1 MQDMITQ
8 RNEPTAIYRD
18 IAERT
23 GGDIYIGITGPCRTG
38 KSTFIKRFLETLVLP
53 GIENPYDRDRA
64 RDAMPQS
71 AAGKTVMTTEPKFIP
86 DEAVQITI
94 GENAGFRVK
103 MIDCVGFIVPDALG
117 HIENG
122 TPRMVMTPW
131 SPDPM
136 PFGEAAEIGTRKVI
150 RDHSTIGIM
159 VTCDGSIADIARQ
172 SYVPAEEAVVAELKQ
187 MGKPFAIILNSA
199 DPDAEEAHRLAY
211 ELEAKYA
218 APVALVNCLALN
230 AEDIRRILELIL
242 LEFPVTE
249 IGCSLPS
256 WVSAL
261 EPTHWLSSSV
271 RESVLACAGKVRRAC
286 DIAEAFASLTENEH
300 IIHAGVEKLDLGSG
314 KAVIDIKLEES
325 LYYKVLSELAGMD
338 IDSDE
343 RLIALLRELT
353 EVKAKYDRVAEAL
366 EAVNESGYGI
376 VTPDI
381 DDLRLEEPEIVK
393 QPGGYGV
400 KLRAS
405 APSIHMIR
413 AEIETEINPVV
424 GTEQQSEELVGFLLR
439 EFEEDPKKIW
449 SSNLFGKTLHEL
461 VTEGLHSKLSHMPDD
476 ARAKL
481 SETLCR
487 IINEGSN
494 GLICIIL

>member
-1 MQDMITQ
+1 MQDMMTQ
-8 RNEPTAIYRD
+8 RNDPTAIYRD

-38 KSTFIKRFLETLVLP
+38 KSTLIKRFLETVVLP
-53 GIENPYDRDRA
+53 NIENPHDRDRA
-64 RDAMPQS
+64 RDEMPQS

-86 DEAVQITI
+86 DEAVRITL
-94 GENAGFRVK
+94 GEKVSFRVK
-103 MIDCVGFIVPDALG
+103 LIDCVGFIVPEALG
-117 HIENG
+117 HIEDG
-122 TPRMVMTPW
+122 APRMVMTPW
-131 SPDPM
+131 SSDPM
-136 PFGEAAEIGTRKVI
+136 TFGEAAEFGTRKVI
-150 RDHSTIGIM
+150 REHSTVGIM
-159 VTCDGSIADIARQ
+159 VTCDGSIADIPRQ
-172 SYVPAEEAVVAELKQ
+172 AYVPAEEAVVAELKQ
-187 MGKPFAIILNSA
+187 AGKPFALILNSA
-199 DPDAEEAHRLAY
+199 DPDAEEAHTLAY
-211 ELEAKYA
+211 ELERKYGV
-218 APVALVNCLALN
+218 PVALVNCLELN
-230 AEDIRRILELIL
+230 AEDIQRILELVL

-256 WVSAL
+256 WMSAL
-261 EPTHWLSSSV
+261 EPTHWLAASV
-271 RESVLACAGKVRRAC
+271 RESVLSCAERVTRAG
-286 DIAEAFASLTENEH
+286 DIGEAFATLTENEF
-300 IIHAGVEKLDLGSG
+300 ITDVELKEMDLGRG
-314 KAVIDIKLEES
+314 RAVIDIKLDDA
-325 LYYKVLSELAGMD
+325 LYYRILSELAGIS

-343 RLIALLRELT
+343 RLISLLRELT
-353 EVKAKYDRVAEAL
+353 EVKVKYDRVAEAL

-376 VTPDI
+376 VMPDI
-381 DDLRLEEPEIVK
+381 DDLHLEEPEIVK

-400 KLRAS
+400 RLRAS

-439 EFEEDPKKIW
+439 EFEEDPKSIW
-449 SSNLFGKTLHEL
+449 RSNLFGKTLHEL
-461 VTEGLHSKLSHMPDD
+461 VTEGLHSKLSHMPAE